1 MKNASTF
8 FIQGTRRPG
17 RSRRS
22 GHGSRCPCFT
32 DAGQPRPRRGCQ
44 NPMLANTAQPVR
56 RTGGAKRPRKHR
68 VCVPTTALQAS
79 RDYIIRLCKHG
90 VWIAPP
96 AACLGYALE
105 PYALRGAAREARRGP
120 QEPPAIR
127 PRQIPAPETRGQQ
140 RANAEAWRAILCH
153 AASSRRKRRGRA
165 ASRQQEQPPH
175 GGPGVRICTHI
186 RTGRTLAAGCSY
198 KSQK

>member
-8 FIQGTRRPG
+8 FTQGTRRPG

-32 DAGQPRPRRGCQ
+32 DAGQPRPAVVVKIQCSLIQ
-44 NPMLANTAQPVR
+44 CSPSEELAARSVR
-56 RTGGAKRPRKHR
+56 ASIAFVSPQRPRKHG
-68 VCVPTTALQAS
+68 VCYDTARRLPGLCPGTLCPGGGAS
-79 RDYIIRLCKHG
+79 AVTH
-90 VWIAPP
+90 
-96 AACLGYALE
+96 
-105 PYALRGAAREARRGP
+105 EARRGP
-120 QEPPAIR
+120 QEPPQIR

-153 AASSRRKRRGRA
+153 AASSRRKRRERA

-186 RTGRTLAAGCSY
+186 RTGRSLAAGCLY